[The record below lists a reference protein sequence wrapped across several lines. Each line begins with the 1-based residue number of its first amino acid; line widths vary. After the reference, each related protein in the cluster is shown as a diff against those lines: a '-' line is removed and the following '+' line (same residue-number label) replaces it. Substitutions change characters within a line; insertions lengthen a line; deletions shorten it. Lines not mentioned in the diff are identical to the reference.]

1 MEKIEEHKM
10 EVIHDGPILDEKK
23 DVDMDIK
30 DYENVEDK
38 KDSDTDS
45 DTDSDDEKD
54 TSNNDGN
61 GDDEKAD
68 DEKDTSNNDGNGD
81 DEKADDEKDTSNS
94 DGDGDDEKGD
104 DEEDIKEDDEVKKRE
119 FLEHMRQKREAE
131 ESFKMFIKAMLMKK
145 MSEQGLQGKVRII
158 EKEDNNS
165 DSSDSDDSDDSD
177 KDSDKDSDDECD
189 KEKNKGESKIF
200 INVDSIFMIFAGIS
214 LFNIFIFF
222 YNMYCLEYYNDKIE
236 GEKKLDFVY
245 TIFQYVRDTF
255 IFSIFEKIIYTLILL
270 HILNMVIGMILSK
283 ILPKGGKKSGG
294 SIGLGKM
301 GGLANL
307 FGEKGNDYKVE
318 EKGKTGVTFKDV
330 AGCHIAKKE
339 LLELIDFLQ
348 NREKYTKLGAQL
360 PKGALLY
367 GPSGTGKTMIA
378 KALAHEVSY
387 NYIYVQGSDFKKPL
401 VGLGPQS
408 VKDLFQTARKNA
420 PCIIFIDEIDSF
432 AKKRG
437 SDPGSGGGS
446 SHSEEDAVLNTFLA
460 ELDGFKERG
469 DVFVMGATN
478 RLSVIDDALLRPKR
492 FDRIIHFKLPN
503 VDERY
508 EIIESY
514 FNKMKVKSELNTPEY
529 KKMLAKKSYGFSGA
543 QIFNMCNEACIL
555 AGKESGEEVI
565 EKHVHEA
572 LDYIHLGKTEEHIKA
587 HLTDEEKRRTAY
599 HETGHAI
606 VAIVAKELENP
617 TQISIVPHN
626 KGSLG
631 VTLTPINEHKYSRT
645 REDYIARLAMLL
657 GGRMAEEIFI
667 GNISGGAKDDLN
679 KFNALVDDYF
689 NSGIEDIYL
698 TDDNDYRSRKVKISE
713 KYLEEL
719 EVKKR
724 SFVTYVYEFTKQLL
738 QDHNETIH
746 TIAKELMEKEDMYEE
761 DIEKYLVYKE
771 KNK

>member
-1 MEKIEEHKM
+1 MEVIQENKM
-10 EVIHDGPILDEKK
+10 EVIHDGPILDENKEIDMNIKESENIDLLK
-23 DVDMDIK
+23 DDKEIENMNENQECEK
-30 DYENVEDK
+30 DKEIENMNEDQKCEKEEDK
-38 KDSDTDS
+38 GIENM
-45 DTDSDDEKD
+45 DED
-54 TSNNDGN
+54 REC
-61 GDDEKAD
+61 EKED
-68 DEKDTSNNDGNGD
+68 KES
-81 DEKADDEKDTSNS
+81 SNS
-94 DGDGDDEKGD
+94 DGDDEEDD
-104 DEEDIKEDDEVKKRE
+104 DEEDTKENEEVKKRE

-145 MSEQGLQGKVRII
+145 MSEQGLQGKVHIV
-158 EKEDNNS
+158 EKENN
-165 DSSDSDDSDDSD
+165 DDSD
-177 KDSDKDSDDECD
+177 KDSENSDDSNDSDDED
-189 KEKNKGESKIF
+189 ENENKKENKGESKIF
-200 INVDSIFMIFAGIS
+200 INVDSIFMIFAGVS

-222 YNMYCLEYYNDKIE
+222 YNMYCLEYYNDKVE

-255 IFSIFEKIIYTLILL
+255 IFSIFEKVLYTLMLL
-270 HILNMVIGMILSK
+270 YILNMVIGMILSK
-283 ILPKGGKKSGG
+283 ILPKSKKGSGSLG
-294 SIGLGKM
+294 IGKM

-318 EKGKTGVTFKDV
+318 EKGKTGVTFNDV

-514 FNKMKVKSELNTPEY
+514 FNKMKVKSELNSPEY
-529 KKMLAKKSYGFSGA
+529 KKLLAKKSYGFSGA

-645 REDYIARLAMLL
+645 RDDYIARLAMLL

-667 GNISGGAKDDLN
+667 GNVSGGAKDDLN

-698 TDDNDYRSRKVKISE
+698 TDDNDYRHGKVKTSE

-719 EVKKR
+719 EAKKR
-724 SFVTYVYEFTKQLL
+724 SFVSYVYEFTKQLL

-746 TIAKELMEKEDMYEE
+746 TIVKELIEKEDMYEE
-761 DIEKYLVYKE
+761 DIEKYLIHKD
-771 KNK
+771 KK

>member
-1 MEKIEEHKM
+1 MESKDSIQNNEGDIKM
-10 EVIHDGPILDEKK
+10 EVIHDGPILEKK
-23 DVDMDIK
+23 NDQEINSGNEDDNK
-30 DYENVEDK
+30 DDNN
-38 KDSDTDS
+38 KDEHSG
-45 DTDSDDEKD
+45 E
-54 TSNNDGN
+54 
-61 GDDEKAD
+61 E
-68 DEKDTSNNDGNGD
+68 
-81 DEKADDEKDTSNS
+81 
-94 DGDGDDEKGD
+94 
-104 DEEDIKEDDEVKKRE
+104 DEEQIRK
-119 FLEHMRQKREAE
+119 KREAE
-131 ESFKMFIKAMLMKK
+131 ESFKMFIKAMLMRK
-145 MSEQGLQGKVRII
+145 LQEDGIKGKVRII
-158 EKEDNNS
+158 EKSREDDDEEKEKS
-165 DSSDSDDSDDSD
+165 DEEEEEEDDENKESKEG
-177 KDSDKDSDDECD
+177 KDS
-189 KEKNKGESKIF
+189 EKGKVF
-200 INVDSIFMIFAGIS
+200 VNVDETLMIMGGVT

-222 YNMYCLEYYNDKIE
+222 YNMNCLEYYQTKVE
-236 GEKKLDFVY
+236 GEKRLEIIY
-245 TIFQYVRDTF
+245 TIFQYLRDAF
-255 IFSIFEKIIYTLILL
+255 VFSIFEKVLYVIILLYVLNLIL
-270 HILNMVIGMILSK
+270 GTILSQL
-283 ILPKGGKKSGG
+283 IPKDGKKGG
-294 SIGLGKM
+294 SISFGKM
-301 GGLANL
+301 GGFASLL
-307 FGEKGNDYKVE
+307 GEKGNDFKIE
-318 EKGKTGVTFKDV
+318 EKGKTGVTFQDV

-348 NREKYTKLGAQL
+348 NREKYTSLGAQL

-408 VKDLFQTARKNA
+408 VKELFEKARKNA

-437 SDPGSGGGS
+437 SDSHSGGS

-460 ELDGFKERG
+460 ELDGFKDRG

-508 EIIESY
+508 EIIDSY
-514 FNKMKVKSELNTPEY
+514 FRKMKVKDELNTPEY
-529 KKMLAKKSYGFSGA
+529 KKLLAKKSYGFSGA

-555 AGKESGEEVI
+555 AGKENQSEIV
-565 EKHVHEA
+565 EKNVHEA

-587 HLTDEEKRRTAY
+587 HLSEEEKRRTAY

-606 VAIVAKELENP
+606 VAILSKELENP

-631 VTLTPINEHKYSRT
+631 VTLTPINEHKYSQT
-645 REDYIARLAMLL
+645 REDYVARMAMLL

-679 KFNALVDDYF
+679 KFNAYVDDYF

-698 TDDNDYRSRKVKISE
+698 TTESDYRRNKVRTSE
-713 KYLEEL
+713 KYLEQL
-719 EVKKR
+719 EMKKR
-724 SFVTYVYEFTKQLL
+724 DFVDSIYLYTKELL
-738 QDHNETIH
+738 MKHSETIH
-746 TIAKELMEKEDMYEE
+746 TMAKELMEKEDMYEE
-761 DIEKYLVYKE
+761 DIEKFLVYKKDE
-771 KNK
+771 TRK